1 MTTETMS
8 TATMKWQ
15 HGETWYRV
23 DGDLH
28 NGLTPLVLLHGGP
41 GAAHNYLIPI
51 AELVR
56 PTGRAVVLYDQIGCG
71 LSTHLI
77 DAPKKFW
84 TPELFMEELQLLV
97 EHLGISDNYALL
109 GQSWGG
115 MLGMQFASK
124 KPSGL
129 QALVVADSPAGMKI
143 WVSEANKLRALLPA
157 QVEATLQMHEAAGT
171 TDSPEYLAAMD
182 VFYERHV
189 CRIPMPPDVLA
200 SFAQLNAE
208 PTVYH
213 TMNGPSEFYCIG
225 SLKDWD
231 IHDELHNI
239 SVPTLLVS
247 GAYDEATPAMVQEI
261 HRRIPDVLWELFPS
275 SSHMPHVEEPERF
288 AQVVNSFLE
297 AKTAA
302 RV

>member
-1 MTTETMS
+1 MTTG
-8 TATMKWQ
+8 TMKWQ

-23 DGDLH
+23 EGDLT
-28 NGLTPLVLLHGGP
+28 NGQTPLVLLHGGP
-41 GAAHNYLIPI
+41 GVAHNYLIPI
-51 AELVR
+51 AELVK

-71 LSTHLI
+71 LSTHLV
-77 DAPKKFW
+77 DAPSEFW

-97 EHLGISDNYALL
+97 THLGISDNYAIL

-129 QALVVADSPAGMKI
+129 QALVVADSPAGMEI

-157 QVEATLQMHEAAGT
+157 EVEATLQLHEGAGT

-182 VFYERHV
+182 VFYAKHV

-213 TMNGPSEFYCIG
+213 TMNGPSEFHCIG
-225 SLKDWD
+225 TLKNWD
-231 IHDELHNI
+231 IHEELHNI
-239 SVPTLLVS
+239 AVPTLIIS

-288 AQVVNSFLE
+288 ASVLNTYLA
-297 AKTAA
+297 AK
-302 RV
+302 VS